1 MNKSEDMEKTEERL
15 KSETRNRIFKIAA
28 ELFSRDGF
36 YKVSVREI
44 CEAAG
49 VTKPVLYYYFK
60 DKDAL
65 LDALVAET
73 LLISEKLKAKYFKPD
88 ANFLEILRATPL
100 IYIEFIKDYKHFINF
115 SSFLHVMNVPE
126 SIEKELTAEEEKTMA
141 EIIGFFRKGQAE
153 GYIKDDE
160 NFWELALS
168 FFGPINFIVIHLVKR
183 NVAIEKVA
191 DELNN
196 WVEFW
201 IKHHIKVDI
210 QYGAVHE

>member
-1 MNKSEDMEKTEERL
+1 MEKAEEHL

-65 LDALVAET
+65 LKALVEET
-73 LLISEKLKAKYFKPD
+73 FNINEKLKAKYFKPE
-88 ANFLEILRATPL
+88 AKFIEVLRATPF
-100 IYIEFIKDYKHFINF
+100 IYIEFIKDYKHFIKF
-115 SSFLHVMNVPE
+115 SSFLHVMDVPDT
-126 SIEKELTAEEEKTMA
+126 IEKTLTSEEEKTME
-141 EIIGFFRKGQAE
+141 EIMDFFRKGQEE
-153 GYIKDDE
+153 GYIHQDE
-160 NFWELALS
+160 NVWDLALS

-183 NVAIEKVA
+183 NVALDKIT
-191 DELNN
+191 DELTR

-201 IKHHIKVDI
+201 IKHHTNKEI
-210 QYGAVHE
+210 QYGVMHE

>member
-1 MNKSEDMEKTEERL
+1 MDRTEERL
-15 KSETRNRIFKIAA
+15 KSETRNRIFKTAA

-65 LDALVAET
+65 LKALVEET
-73 LLISEKLKAKYFKPD
+73 FIISERLKTKYFRTSAD
-88 ANFLEILRATPL
+88 FIEILRATPL

-126 SIEKELTAEEEKTMA
+126 NLEKELAAEEEKTMA
-141 EIIGFFRKGQAE
+141 EIIEFFRKGQTE
-153 GYIKDDE
+153 GYIQNDE
-160 NFWELALS
+160 NLWELSLS
-168 FFGPINFIVIHLVKR
+168 FFGPLNFIVIHMVKR
-183 NVAIEKVA
+183 DVPLEKVA
-191 DELNN
+191 GELNN
-196 WVEFW
+196 WIEFW
-201 IKHHIKVDI
+201 IKHHIKSEI
-210 QYGAVHE
+210 QYGAVHV